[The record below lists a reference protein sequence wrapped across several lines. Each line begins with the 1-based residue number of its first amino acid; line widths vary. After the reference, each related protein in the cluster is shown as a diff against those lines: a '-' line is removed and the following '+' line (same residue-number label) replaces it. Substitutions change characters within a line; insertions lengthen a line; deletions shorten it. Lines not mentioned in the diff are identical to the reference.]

1 MMKTIFQTTS
11 KIWKKSYVYTYSGL
25 SILFTLFFNIAHAS
39 EPKPWQMDLQE
50 PAGIIATKA
59 TDLHNFLLV
68 VITLISIFVLGLL
81 VYVCIKFREKPN
93 VKPSKTSHHTLIE
106 IIWTVVPVIILVVI
120 AVPSFKLLYLTE
132 ADKPVDMVVKVSGA
146 QWYWNYEYPDEEISF
161 DSYIIAEED
170 LKDNQKRLLDVD
182 NPLVVPEGTKI
193 KFLVTGND
201 VMHSFFVPSLA
212 LQVYSIAGRVN
223 EIWTEIPV
231 GKKKYYGQCNQI
243 CGINHAY
250 MPIVIQALPNNEYKE
265 WLKEA
270 KVKFAKNTLEKNN
283 KFALLEKKEVK
294 EIK

>member
-1 MMKTIFQTTS
+1 MIRNFQALIFS
-11 KIWKKSYVYTYSGL
+11 WKDKI
-25 SILFTLFFNIAHAS
+25 NIAFVGVSSFILLMANSASAS

-68 VITLISIFVLGLL
+68 VITLISVFVLGLL

-93 VKPSKTSHHTLIE
+93 VKPSKTSHNTLIE
-106 IIWTVVPVIILVVI
+106 VIWTVVPVLILVVI
-120 AVPSFKLLYLTE
+120 AIPSFKLLYLTE

-146 QWYWNYEYPDEEISF
+146 QWYWNYQYPDEDIAF
-161 DSYIIAEED
+161 DSYIIAEAD
-170 LKDNQKRLLDVD
+170 LKEDQKRMLDVD
-182 NPLVVPEGTKI
+182 NPLVVPEGTRI
-193 KFLVTGND
+193 KFLITGND

-223 EIWTEIPV
+223 EIWTEVPM

-243 CGINHAY
+243 CGVNHAY
-250 MPIVIQALPNNEYKE
+250 MPIVIQALPKDEYQQ

-270 KVKFAKNTLEKNN
+270 KVKFANTKQSDFN
-283 KFALLEKKEVK
+283 KIALLDKKDIK

>member
-1 MMKTIFQTTS
+1 MITNFQALNINWKE
-11 KIWKKSYVYTYSGL
+11 KIKIALVWISSF
-25 SILFTLFFNIAHAS
+25 IFFNLNSAYAS

-59 TDLHNFLLV
+59 ADLHNFLLV
-68 VITLISIFVLGLL
+68 VITLISVFVLGLL
-81 VYVCIKFREKPN
+81 VYVCIKFKEKPN
-93 VKPSKTSHHTLIE
+93 VKPSKTSHNTLIE
-106 IIWTVVPVIILVVI
+106 VIWTVVPVLILVVI
-120 AVPSFKLLYLTE
+120 AIPSFKLLYLTE

-170 LKDNQKRLLDVD
+170 LKDNQKRMLDVD
-182 NPLVVPEGTKI
+182 NPLVVPEGTRI
-193 KFLVTGND
+193 KFLITGND

-223 EIWTEIPV
+223 EIWTEVPM

-243 CGINHAY
+243 CGVNHAY
-250 MPIVIQALPNNEYKE
+250 MPIVIKALPKDEYKQ

-270 KVKFAKNTLEKNN
+270 KVKFANAEETNFN
-283 KFALLEKKEVK
+283 KMAFLKK
-294 EIK
+294 EIKEIK

>member
-1 MMKTIFQTTS
+1 MTINFQTVLNS
-11 KIWKKSYVYTYSGL
+11 WKKKLDVIFCGCLIIFSFLQPAS
-25 SILFTLFFNIAHAS
+25 AS

-59 TDLHNFLLV
+59 TELHNFLLI

-81 VYVCIKFREKPN
+81 VYVCIKFREKPD
-93 VKPSKTSHHTLIE
+93 VKPSKTSHNTLIE
-106 IIWTVVPVIILVVI
+106 IIWTVVPVLILVII

-161 DSYIIAEED
+161 DSYIVAEED
-170 LKDNQKRLLDVD
+170 LKGDQKRMLDVD
-182 NPLVVPEGTKI
+182 NPLVVPEGTRI
-193 KFLVTGND
+193 KFLITGND

-212 LQVYSIAGRVN
+212 LQVYSIAGRIN
-223 EIWTEIPV
+223 EIWTEVPI

-243 CGINHAY
+243 CGVNHAY
-250 MPIVIQALPNNEYKE
+250 MPIVIQALPKDEYE
-265 WLKEA
+265 TWLKEA
-270 KVKFAKNTLEKNN
+270 KVKFAYIVDKGTN
-283 KFALLEKKEVK
+283 KIALLDQKKVK

>member
-1 MMKTIFQTTS
+1 MKTVFQTIS
-11 KIWKKSYVYTYSGL
+11 NFWKKGVVYILNGM
-25 SILFTLFFNIAHAS
+25 SILFIFFLNIAQAS

-106 IIWTVVPVIILVVI
+106 IIWTVVPVLILVVI

-146 QWYWNYEYPDEEISF
+146 QWYWNYEYPDEEVVF

-170 LKDNQKRLLDVD
+170 LKDNQKRMLDVD
-182 NPLVVPEGTKI
+182 NPLVVPEGTRI

-223 EIWTEIPV
+223 EIWTEIPM

-243 CGINHAY
+243 CGVNHAY
-250 MPIVIQALPNNEYKE
+250 MPIVIQALPKNEYKE

-270 KVKFAKNTLEKNN
+270 KVKFAKNKVEKIN
-283 KFALLEKKEVK
+283 KFASLKKRS
-294 EIK
+294 

>member
-1 MMKTIFQTTS
+1 MIRNFQALIFS
-11 KIWKKSYVYTYSGL
+11 WKDKI
-25 SILFTLFFNIAHAS
+25 NIAFVGVSSFILLMANSASAS

-68 VITLISIFVLGLL
+68 VITLISVFVLGLL
-81 VYVCIKFREKPN
+81 VYVCIKFKEKPN
-93 VKPSKTSHHTLIE
+93 VKPSKTSHNTLIE
-106 IIWTVVPVIILVVI
+106 VIWTVVPVLILVVI
-120 AVPSFKLLYLTE
+120 AIPSFKLLYLTE

-146 QWYWNYEYPDEEISF
+146 QWYWNYQYPDEDIAF
-161 DSYIIAEED
+161 DSYIIAEAD
-170 LKDNQKRLLDVD
+170 LKEDQKRMLDVD
-182 NPLVVPEGTKI
+182 NPLVVPEGTRI
-193 KFLVTGND
+193 KFLITGND

-223 EIWTEIPV
+223 EIWTEVPM

-243 CGINHAY
+243 CGVNHAY
-250 MPIVIQALPNNEYKE
+250 MPIVIQALPKDEYQQ

-270 KVKFAKNTLEKNN
+270 KVKFANTKQSDFN
-283 KFALLEKKEVK
+283 KIALLDKKDIK

>member
-1 MMKTIFQTTS
+1 MKTIFQIIS
-11 KIWKKSYVYTYSGL
+11 NFWKKSVVYILNGI
-25 SILFTLFFNIAHAS
+25 SILFIFFLNIAHAS

-50 PAGIIATKA
+50 PAGIIASKA

-106 IIWTVVPVIILVVI
+106 IIWTVVPVLILVVI

-146 QWYWNYEYPDEEISF
+146 QWYWNYEYPDEEVVF

-170 LKDNQKRLLDVD
+170 LKNNQKRMLDVD
-182 NPLVVPEGTKI
+182 NPLVVPEGTRI

-223 EIWTEIPV
+223 EIWTEIPI

-243 CGINHAY
+243 CGVNHAY
-250 MPIVIQALPNNEYKE
+250 MPIVIQALPKNEYKE

-270 KVKFAKNTLEKNN
+270 KVKFAKNKVEKIN
-283 KFALLEKKEVK
+283 KFASLEKKEVK

>member
-1 MMKTIFQTTS
+1 MITNFQASNINWKEKIKIALIGISSFIF
-11 KIWKKSYVYTYSGL
+11 Y
-25 SILFTLFFNIAHAS
+25 NINSAYAS
-39 EPKPWQMDLQE
+39 EPKPWQIDLQE

-68 VITLISIFVLGLL
+68 VITLISVFVLGLL

-93 VKPSKTSHHTLIE
+93 VKPSKTSHNTLIE
-106 IIWTVVPVIILVVI
+106 VIWTVVPVLILVVI
-120 AVPSFKLLYLTE
+120 AIPSFKLLYLTE

-161 DSYIIAEED
+161 DSYIIAEAD
-170 LKDNQKRLLDVD
+170 LKDNQKRMLDVD
-182 NPLVVPEGTKI
+182 NPLVVPEGTRI
-193 KFLVTGND
+193 KFLITGND

-223 EIWTEIPV
+223 EIWTEVPM

-243 CGINHAY
+243 CGVNHAY
-250 MPIVIQALPNNEYKE
+250 MPIVIQALPKDEYKQ

-270 KVKFAKNTLEKNN
+270 KVKFANAEETNFN
-283 KFALLEKKEVK
+283 KIALLEKKK
-294 EIK
+294 LRR

>member
-1 MMKTIFQTTS
+1 MIRNFQALIFS
-11 KIWKKSYVYTYSGL
+11 WKDKI
-25 SILFTLFFNIAHAS
+25 NIAFVGVSSFIFFMANSASAS

-93 VKPSKTSHHTLIE
+93 VKPSKTSHNTLIE
-106 IIWTVVPVIILVVI
+106 VIWTVVPVLILVVI
-120 AVPSFKLLYLTE
+120 AIPSFKLLYLTE

-146 QWYWNYEYPDEEISF
+146 QWYWNYQYPDEDIAF
-161 DSYIIAEED
+161 DSYIIAEAD
-170 LKDNQKRLLDVD
+170 LKEDQKRMLDVD

-193 KFLVTGND
+193 KFLITGND

-223 EIWTEIPV
+223 EIWTEVPM

-243 CGINHAY
+243 CGVNHAY
-250 MPIVIQALPNNEYKE
+250 MPIVIQALPKDEYQQ

-270 KVKFAKNTLEKNN
+270 KVKFANTKQSDFN
-283 KFALLEKKEVK
+283 KIALLDKK
-294 EIK
+294 EIKEIK

>member
-1 MMKTIFQTTS
+1 MITNFQASNINWKEKIKIALIGISSFIF
-11 KIWKKSYVYTYSGL
+11 Y
-25 SILFTLFFNIAHAS
+25 NINSAYAS

-68 VITLISIFVLGLL
+68 VITLISVFVLGLL

-93 VKPSKTSHHTLIE
+93 VKPSKTSHNTLIE
-106 IIWTVVPVIILVVI
+106 VIWTVVPVLILVVI
-120 AVPSFKLLYLTE
+120 AIPSFKLLYLTE

-161 DSYIIAEED
+161 DSYIIAEAD
-170 LKDNQKRLLDVD
+170 LKENQKRMLDVD
-182 NPLVVPEGTKI
+182 NPLVVPEGTRI
-193 KFLVTGND
+193 KFLITGND

-223 EIWTEIPV
+223 EIWTEVPM

-243 CGINHAY
+243 CGVNHAY
-250 MPIVIQALPNNEYKE
+250 MPIVIQALPKDEYKQ

-270 KVKFAKNTLEKNN
+270 KVKFANAEETNFN
-283 KFALLEKKEVK
+283 KIALPEKKEIK

>member
-1 MMKTIFQTTS
+1 MKTIFQTIS
-11 KIWKKSYVYTYSGL
+11 NFWKKIVLYILNGM
-25 SILFTLFFNIAHAS
+25 SILFFFFLNIAYAS

-106 IIWTVVPVIILVVI
+106 IIWTVVPVLILVVI

-146 QWYWNYEYPDEEISF
+146 QWYWNYEYPDEEVVF

-170 LKDNQKRLLDVD
+170 LKDNQKRMLDVD
-182 NPLVVPEGTKI
+182 NPLVVPEGTRI

-212 LQVYSIAGRVN
+212 LQVYSIVGRVN
-223 EIWTEIPV
+223 EIWTEIPM

-243 CGINHAY
+243 CGVNHAY
-250 MPIVIQALPNNEYKE
+250 MPIVIQALPKNEYKE

-270 KVKFAKNTLEKNN
+270 KVKFAKNKVEKIN

>member
-1 MMKTIFQTTS
+1 MKITFQNIS
-11 KIWKKSYVYTYSGL
+11 YIWKNILCFIFSGM
-25 SILFTLFFNIAHAS
+25 SIFCTFFLNIAQAS

-59 TDLHNFLLV
+59 TDLHNFLLI
-68 VITLISIFVLGLL
+68 VITLISVFVLGLL

-106 IIWTVVPVIILVVI
+106 IIWTVVPVLILVVI

-146 QWYWNYEYPDEEISF
+146 QWYWNYEYPDEEVAF

-170 LKDNQKRLLDVD
+170 LKDNQKRMLDVD

-223 EIWTEIPV
+223 EIWTEIPM

-243 CGINHAY
+243 CGVNHAY
-250 MPIVIQALPNNEYKE
+250 MPIVIQALPKNEYNE

-270 KVKFAKNTLEKNN
+270 KIKFAKNTLEIN
-283 KFALLEKKEVK
+283 KYALLEKKEVK